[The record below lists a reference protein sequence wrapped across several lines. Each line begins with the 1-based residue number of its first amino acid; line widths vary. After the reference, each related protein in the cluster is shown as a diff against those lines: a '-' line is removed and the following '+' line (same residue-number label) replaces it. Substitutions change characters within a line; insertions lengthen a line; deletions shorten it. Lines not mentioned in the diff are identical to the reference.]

1 MTYLRVFTG
10 HPAHVLRVQFH
21 GVIAQLGLGGGFEV
35 LAPDREVAVSFD
47 PAGERGGGRRGG
59 EMEGERERRREG
71 EMEGEREGG
80 KEGRGEGGREEGSKG
95 RELRKSGLKGQ
106 ANKCL

>member
-21 GVIAQLGLGGGFEV
+21 GVIAQLGFGGGLEV
-35 LAPDREVAVSFD
+35 LAADGEIAVSFD
-47 PAGERGGGRRGG
+47 PAGERGGGGRRGG

-71 EMEGEREGG
+71 EREGERE
-80 KEGRGEGGREEGSKG
+80 RGRERRREGESEGEKKG
-95 RELRKSGLKGQ
+95 VKGGS
-106 ANKCL
+106 